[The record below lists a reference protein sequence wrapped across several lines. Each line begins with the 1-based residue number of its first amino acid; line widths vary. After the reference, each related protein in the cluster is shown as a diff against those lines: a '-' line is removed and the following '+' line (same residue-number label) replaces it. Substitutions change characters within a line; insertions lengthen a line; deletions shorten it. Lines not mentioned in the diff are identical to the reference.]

1 MNLRRGSYIV
11 AFVGAWVLT
20 PWNILASASALLN
33 FMDGY
38 TIWVSFFL
46 FSPETRK
53 KKGVRKDEGRKTK
66 TKTDPLNHH
75 PAGTNHW
82 YPFIRLLPRP
92 PPKIPSSRTLRPSRS
107 LSLQPPRNKLES
119 NGSFCRK
126 LDSSHARFCTCGKY
140 TKTKQTTLT
149 HLFFFDFLS

>member
-1 MNLRRGSYIV
+1 MEAILSLLWERGFSLLGISSRLHLRFLISWTDIRSGLV
-11 AFVGAWVLT
+11 F
-20 PWNILASASALLN
+20 
-33 FMDGY
+33 
-38 TIWVSFFL
+38 SF

-82 YPFIRLLPRP
+82 YPSIRLLPRP

-126 LDSSHARFCTCGKY
+126 LDSSHARFCTRGKY
-140 TKTKQTTLT
+140 IKTNQTTL
-149 HLFFFDFLS
+149 LFFFDFLS